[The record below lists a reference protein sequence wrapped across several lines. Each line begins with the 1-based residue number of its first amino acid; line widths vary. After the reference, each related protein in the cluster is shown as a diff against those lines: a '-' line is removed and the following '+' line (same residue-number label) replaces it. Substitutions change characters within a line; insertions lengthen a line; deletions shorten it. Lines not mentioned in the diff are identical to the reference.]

1 MRTWDDSRDLV
12 DLPSSDAADAD
23 TADAPTAQTA
33 DAVAER
39 LARLTDELAALASL
53 TPSPDV
59 NRLFSAVV
67 RTVVTTPVTIARE
80 VGARPGVTAR
90 ADELR
95 DLSARGEAQLEAHWS
110 RRVADAAD
118 PVAELGRFPYRD
130 NYRDLVAME
139 LRLLRRHLD
148 RRAPRSVVVLGCG
161 PLPLTA
167 TGYARGLGARTVAV
181 DRDPAAVAAAR
192 GFLAATRDPGT
203 VVVHD
208 DAVRVPLH
216 EYDVVVL
223 AALVGTTTTAKA
235 ALLRSLAER
244 MRPGALLLA
253 RSAHGLRA
261 LLYPEI
267 DTATMAGFDVLD
279 VKHPAGDVINSM
291 IVARR
296 V

>member
-1 MRTWDDSRDLV
+1 MPPDATSAFV
-12 DLPSSDAADAD
+12 DLASADAA
-23 TADAPTAQTA
+23 T
-33 DAVAER
+33 VAER
-39 LARLTDELAALASL
+39 LARLTDELTALGSL
-53 TPSPDV
+53 APGPDV
-59 NRLFSAVV
+59 DRLFSEVV
-67 RTVVTTPVTIARE
+67 RTVTTTPGAVARQ
-80 VGARPGVTAR
+80 VGAHPGIAAR
-90 ADELR
+90 VDRLR
-95 DLSARGEAQLEAHWS
+95 DLSARGECELEAYWS
-110 RRVADAAD
+110 HRVAAADD

-139 LRLLRRHLD
+139 LHLLRRHLG

-167 TGYARGLGARTVAV
+167 TGYAHGLGTRAVGV

-192 GFLAATRDPGT
+192 RLLEATRDPGT

-208 DAVRVPLH
+208 DAAGVPLL
-216 EYDVVVL
+216 EYDLVVL
-223 AALVGTTTTAKA
+223 AALVGTTTTAKVA
-235 ALLRSLAER
+235 MLRSLADR

-267 DTATMAGFDVLD
+267 DPATMTGFDVLD